1 MNEDQIDTDCTER
14 PEEPEILNSTQ
25 ARKLLAKLSGAPLM
39 GNQRFGLMCRTHRI
53 NATKN
58 TLHDTWEVK
67 RSEIERFAKEDYQP
81 HRRPYKKKQP

>member
-1 MNEDQIDTDCTER
+1 MNEDQNTNCTEK
-14 PEEPEILNSTQ
+14 PEEPEILNAKQ
-25 ARKLLAKLSGAPLM
+25 ARELLAKLSGAPLI
-39 GNQRFGLMCRTHRI
+39 GSVRFGLMCRTHRI

-58 TLHDTWEVK
+58 TLHNSWEVE